1 MALNYAGFLAVVLF
15 VIECLQVSEAFKWGG
30 ARVPLGT
37 RLVNGHRQI
46 LHMGYVPPEKDPE
59 YRPMVKKSLLKP
71 LEGEDA
77 DKALQ
82 IKLPVPKEGDIV
94 GAPGK
99 WEGEVQLGK
108 IRFLEYSNSSKSWSA
123 DIVPLVEGKS
133 ESVWVVDK
141 GSRSFLESIDKI
153 RPVQNFFMRSEN
165 GYRISFRGNTTSMEN
180 LVYKSTGYREL
191 APTYQFPTKQVNLD
205 VVKKDMGDYE
215 ELKKRIILN
224 SLKFGAVGAV
234 VVQLWLG
241 FDAALSYAVGASSGA
256 LYLFLLGKKT
266 DQIGSSFS
274 AVNNPSDDPMEE
286 RSRRLNENLGKARF
300 AAPLLFVG
308 LLTAKNVANGG
319 QIQPFELVPRSDFL
333 PALGGFL
340 TYRISLFVTEVA
352 TELTDE
358 DLLGF
363 LPGSVAEGMRLNKKL
378 KEQQVA
384 GESAEQEVLT
394 RVVFVTGP
402 RAAGRLSLSA
412 RLGGK
417 TDKLGKPVKRVR
429 FLTTD
434 NLAAQRNP
442 ERYTLVSMET
452 LEQQRQEGSLAWEGT
467 DKLELG
473 MEVPVALTSSS
484 LEATNEELLLVDG
497 EPKIL
502 DALRTMPSL
511 RLSPVWISL
520 QTKEQFIEKAS
531 DIIQKEMVRT
541 SSSPAGR
548 AGEAADQVSD
558 LVNEAA
564 KDITYYMQ
572 KAPLFEY
579 TLLNLGSD
587 DETFAELE
595 AIVKTC

>member
-1 MALNYAGFLAVVLF
+1 MALGNAGIVAAVLF
-15 VIECLQVSEAFKWGG
+15 FLQVTYSFKFRG
-30 ARVPLGT
+30 ARALST
-37 RLVNGHRQI
+37 RLQRGRSHDV
-46 LHMGYVPPEKDPE
+46 LYMGYVPPEKDPE

-77 DKALQ
+77 DMALQ

-108 IRFLEYSNSSKSWSA
+108 IRYLEYSNSSKTWSA

-133 ESVWVVDK
+133 ESVWVVDR

-165 GYRISFRGNTTSMEN
+165 GYRISFRGNTTSTEN
-180 LVYKSTGYREL
+180 LVYKSPGYREL
-191 APTYQFPTKQVNLD
+191 TPTYQFPKKKVDLD

-234 VVQLWLG
+234 AVQLWLG
-241 FDAALSYAVGASSGA
+241 FDAALSYTVGASSGA

-266 DQIGSSFS
+266 DQIGASFS
-274 AVNNPSDDPMEE
+274 ELNMPSDDPMDE
-286 RSRRLNENLGKARF
+286 RIRKLNENLGKARF

-308 LLTAKNVANGG
+308 LLTAKNVATGG

-340 TYRISLFVTEVA
+340 TYRVSLFATEVA
-352 TELTDE
+352 TELTGE

-363 LPGSVAEGMRLNKKL
+363 LPGSVAEGIRLNKKL
-378 KEQQVA
+378 NEQQEA
-384 GESAEQEVLT
+384 GESVEQEVLT

-412 RLGGK
+412 RLGQK
-417 TDKLGKPVKRVR
+417 TDKLGKPLRRVR

-442 ERYTLVSMET
+442 ERYTLVSMEV
-452 LEQQRQEGSLAWEGT
+452 LEQQRKEGSLAWEGT

-473 MEVPVALTSSS
+473 IEVPVALTSSS
-484 LEATNEELLLVDG
+484 LEATDEELLLVDG
-497 EPKIL
+497 DPKIL
-502 DALRTMPSL
+502 DALRTMSSL

-531 DIIQKEMVRT
+531 EIIQNEMVR
-541 SSSPAGR
+541 SSSSSAGR

-564 KDITYYMQ
+564 RDITYYMQ

-595 AIVKTC
+595 AIAKNQ

>member
-1 MALNYAGFLAVVLF
+1 MGPFSYGVIALVAILLPRALSFKLSISGRAVGVQPRSR
-15 VIECLQVSEAFKWGG
+15 VQGG
-30 ARVPLGT
+30 TASL
-37 RLVNGHRQI
+37 LY
-46 LHMGYVPPEKDPE
+46 MGYVPPEKDPE

-77 DKALQ
+77 DIALGL
-82 IKLPVPKEGDIV
+82 KLPVPKEGDIV

-99 WEGEVQLGK
+99 WEGEIQLGK
-108 IRFLEYSNSSKSWSA
+108 IRSLEYSNSSKAWSA

-133 ESVWVVDK
+133 ERVWIVDR
-141 GSRSFLESIDKI
+141 GSRSFLESIAKI
-153 RPVQNFFMRSEN
+153 RPVQSFFMRSEN
-165 GYRISFRGNTTSMEN
+165 GYRISFRGNSTGMES

-191 APTYQFPTKQVNLD
+191 APTFQFPKKQVNLE
-205 VVKKDMGDYE
+205 VVRKDMGDYE

-234 VVQLWLG
+234 VMQFWLG
-241 FDAALSYAVGASSGA
+241 FDAAISYTIGASSGA

-266 DQIGSSFS
+266 DQIGASFS
-274 AVNNPSDDPMEE
+274 VVNEPSGDPLEE
-286 RSRRLNENLGKARF
+286 RQRKLDENLGKARF

-308 LLTAKNVANGG
+308 LLTTKNLAGGG
-319 QIQPFELVPRSDFL
+319 QIQPFELIPRSDFL

-340 TYRISLFVTEVA
+340 TYRVSLFFTEVA
-352 TELTDE
+352 TELTEE
-358 DLLGF
+358 DLFGF

-378 KEQQVA
+378 KEQQA
-384 GESAEQEVLT
+384 SGESVEQEVLT
-394 RVVFVTGP
+394 RVLFVTGP

-412 RLGGK
+412 RLGAK
-417 TDKLGKPVKRVR
+417 NDKLGKPVRRVR

-434 NLAAQRNP
+434 NIAAQRSP
-442 ERYTLVSMET
+442 ERYDFVSEEE
-452 LEQQRQEGSLAWEGT
+452 LEKQRTEGALAWEGA

-473 MEVPVALTSSS
+473 VEVPVALASSA
-484 LEATNEELLLVDG
+484 LKAMDEELLIVDG

-502 DALRTMPSL
+502 DALRKMSSL

-531 DIIQKEMVRT
+531 EIIQGEMVRG
-541 SSSPAGR
+541 SSGSR
-548 AGEAADQVSD
+548 ADQAADQVSD

-564 KDITYYMQ
+564 RDITYYMQ

-587 DETFAELE
+587 DETLAELE
-595 AIVKTC
+595 AITKNQ